1 MNTKTVLISSI
12 FISITILI
20 LFFVLSQVSEQ
31 KIIYKSIL
39 LGNLLA
45 FINFLLGILFIHLG
59 INKPDNLFLQSL
71 FAGVITRLI
80 ILLISVFLTLK
91 FLEINDFNYI
101 FSLLLFYIFYIIIEV
116 FYLILRKKQR
126 I

>member
-45 FINFLLGILFIHLG
+45 FINFLLGLLFIHLG
-59 INKPDNLFLQSL
+59 INKPYNLFLQSL

-80 ILLISVFLTLK
+80 IFLISVFLTLK

>member
-1 MNTKTVLISSI
+1 MNSKTVLISSI
-12 FISITILI
+12 IISIAFLI
-20 LFFVLSQVSEQ
+20 LFFVLSQVSEH
-31 KIIYKSIL
+31 KIIFKSIL

-45 FINFLLGILFIHLG
+45 FINYLLGVFFINFG
-59 INKPDNLFLQSL
+59 MNKSDSIFLQSV
-71 FAGVITRLI
+71 FAGVLSRLI
-80 ILLISVFLTLK
+80 ILLLSVFLTLK